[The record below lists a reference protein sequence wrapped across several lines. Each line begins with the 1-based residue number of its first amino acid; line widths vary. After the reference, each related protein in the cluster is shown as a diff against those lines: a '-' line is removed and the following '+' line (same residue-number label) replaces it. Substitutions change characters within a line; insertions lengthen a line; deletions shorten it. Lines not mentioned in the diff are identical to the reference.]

1 MRRLA
6 CTLLWIGFVTP
17 VLAEDY
23 NALFDEAAE
32 SIEWN
37 FGEAWAYTETYA
49 NEEQSRV
56 ARFDPRQPE
65 DERWTLVSIDGRKP
79 TEAEITEFRSDKED
93 SDSTDSSN
101 RLEIVGAD
109 TLELIEET
117 DARWRF
123 RFIPNEDE
131 IDLVDN
137 VDATVSIRKDGR
149 WLEAIDLR
157 NHSDIR
163 PGFGTKIGTFLVH
176 LEFAPAVVNGPIV
189 PKTMRIQ
196 VSGRALLF
204 IGFSETE
211 HIEYSDFD
219 YSGDEL

>member
-1 MRRLA
+1 MTRFA
-6 CTLLWIGFVTP
+6 SIALWIVLVTP
-17 VLAEDY
+17 VMAEDY
-23 NALFDEAAE
+23 KALFDEAAE

-37 FGEAWAYTETYA
+37 FGKAWAYTETYT

-56 ARFDPRQPE
+56 ARFDPRQP
-65 DERWTLVSIDGRKP
+65 DGERWTLVSIDGRKP
-79 TEAEITEFRSDKED
+79 TEPEIEEFRDDKED
-93 SDSTDSSN
+93 SDATDSSN

-117 DARWRF
+117 DERWRF

-131 IDLVDN
+131 VDLVDS
-137 VDATVSIRKDGR
+137 VDATVSIRKDGQ
-149 WLEAIDLR
+149 WLELIDLR

-163 PGFGTKIGTFLVH
+163 PGFGSKISTFLVR

-219 YSGDEL
+219 FAGDEL